1 MLQTIL
7 SSDNVRQLESRR
19 QYFTNVF
26 ITSRC
31 FWNIWMQV
39 RGPLYWMNP
48 YLIASL
54 EVAFLSFFKK
64 TGALYCATPSRASTL
79 HCQLFNQCDPPTSAL
94 TLHHI
99 ASKWEALGKRQLS
112 SISEELTFLS
122 VLGYFGGIPQE
133 KWIRQRQKSHTPICS
148 ASMIRVFR
156 PPFSSEKKA
165 PQILP
170 TFKGCG
176 WTRFWT
182 ENPEIHRHGI
192 DFPI

>member
-1 MLQTIL
+1 
-7 SSDNVRQLESRR
+7 
-19 QYFTNVF
+19 
-26 ITSRC
+26 
-31 FWNIWMQV
+31 MQV
-39 RGPLYWMNP
+39 RRPLYWMNP

-156 PPFSSEKKA
+156 PPFSSEKKSA
-165 PQILP
+165 PDLTNLQGLRLNSVLNGEPGDSSPWHWFSDLELILP
-170 TFKGCG
+170 MFLEWHLC
-176 WTRFWT
+176 RAYISV
-182 ENPEIHRHGI
+182 N
-192 DFPI
+192 

>member
-1 MLQTIL
+1 MSSSLQ
-7 SSDNVRQLESRR
+7 D
-19 QYFTNVF
+19 VF
-26 ITSRC
+26 ETFGCRSAGHCVEWTHI
-31 FWNIWMQV
+31 
-39 RGPLYWMNP
+39 
-48 YLIASL
+48 SL
-54 EVAFLSFFKK
+54 LHWRLLSFHSLKRLAPF
-64 TGALYCATPSRASTL
+64 TVPNLQEPPQG
-79 HCQLFNQCDPPTSAL
+79 QLFNQCDPPTSAL

-133 KWIRQRQKSHTPICS
+133 KWIRQRQKIHTPICS

-156 PPFSSEKKA
+156 PPVSSEKKKRPRSYQPSRA
-165 PQILP
+165 AAA
-170 TFKGCG
+170 
-176 WTRFWT
+176 RFWT